1 MFLKMLY
8 GFYNKFVKFQRILT
22 YISKILKI
30 YFWQENV
37 LFNFNIRKKTYKK
50 VNIQNIIRDNNYYN
64 SFLIS
69 G

>member
-37 LFNFNIRKKTYKK
+37 LFNFNIRKKNLQK
-50 VNIQNIIRDNNYYN
+50 
-64 SFLIS
+64 S
-69 G
+69 

>member
-37 LFNFNIRKKTYKK
+37 LFNFNIRKKKPTKK
-50 VNIQNIIRDNNYYN
+50 
-64 SFLIS
+64 LIS
-69 G
+69 KILLEIIIIITLF